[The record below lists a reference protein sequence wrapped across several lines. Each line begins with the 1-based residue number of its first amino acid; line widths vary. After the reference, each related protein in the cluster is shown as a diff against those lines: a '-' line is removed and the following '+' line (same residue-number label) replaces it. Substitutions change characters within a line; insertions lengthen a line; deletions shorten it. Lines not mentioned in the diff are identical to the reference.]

1 MSDPFAG
8 FAPSKSSSFSPSTSS
23 SFSPSKSSSFS
34 PSTSSSFAPS
44 TSSSFAPSTSS
55 STSIQVAPSTSSSTV
70 APSTSSSNEI
80 KAASLYYYLLAVIRS
95 LSIYL
100 ADPKDNNIQLMLT
113 NLINI
118 YGTQVQTKCPPQF
131 IIQRGGIGFVNKG
144 SRSSSSSSGSSQ
156 NFPYSSNQ
164 ILEFIKSD
172 KLPDKLGDAIPGLQK
187 LISMTTPDNNNNL
200 NPRVFKFKED
210 LYDLANAA
218 YYACK
223 FSQPSNIGQITPR
236 ITSLLASAK
245 VTSGKLYGSA
255 NNYDTVAK
263 DILNIYNSVSSSG
276 GKRYRTRRKSKKHSK
291 LKRRKSS
298 KSRRHKSK

>member
-8 FAPSKSSSFSPSTSS
+8 FAPSTSSSFTPSKSSSFTPSTSS
-23 SFSPSKSSSFS
+23 SFT
-34 PSTSSSFAPS
+34 PSTSSSFTPSTSPSTSIPVTS

-55 STSIQVAPSTSSSTV
+55 STSIPVT
-70 APSTSSSNEI
+70 SNEI

-100 ADPKDNNIQLMLT
+100 ADKKDNNVQLMLT
-113 NLINI
+113 NLISV
-118 YGTQVQTKCPPQF
+118 YGNQVQTKCPPQF
-131 IIQRGGIGFVNKG
+131 IIQKGGKIGFVNSS

-156 NFPYSSNQ
+156 FFPYSSSQ

-223 FSQPSNIGQITPR
+223 SSQPSNIGQITPR

-245 VTSGKLYGSA
+245 VTSGKLYGSV
-255 NNYDTVAK
+255 NNYDTIAK

-276 GKRYRTRRKSKKHSK
+276 GKRYRTHRKSKKHSK
-291 LKRRKSS
+291 LKRRKGG